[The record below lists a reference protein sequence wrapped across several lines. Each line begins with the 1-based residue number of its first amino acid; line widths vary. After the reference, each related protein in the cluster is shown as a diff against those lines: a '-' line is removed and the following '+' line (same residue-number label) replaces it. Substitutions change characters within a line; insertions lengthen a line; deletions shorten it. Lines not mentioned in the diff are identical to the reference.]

1 MTNHVAREPGY
12 VQVPPYLRA
21 LAEHWGL
28 VLAYGLITLGLGV
41 VLLVWPDASLTVF
54 AVLLAIQL
62 LVAGVFHIVQA
73 LSTDRADGG
82 EGAARALVGL
92 SGGLAL
98 IVGLL
103 ILRDPLQS
111 VVVLGMVLGAF
122 WVISG
127 VIDVLHALIGV
138 ERQGRSWELLAGV
151 LSILFGGFL
160 IVYTDVS
167 LKVLVVLVGAWLL
180 VVGVI
185 ATVAALR
192 LRSVRNV
199 DTW

>member
-1 MTNHVAREPGY
+1 MTNHVAREPGF
-12 VQVPPYLRA
+12 VPVPPYLRA

-28 VLAYGLITLGLGV
+28 VLAYGLITLGLGI

-62 LVAGVFHIVQA
+62 LVAGVFHLVQA
-73 LSTDRADGG
+73 LSTDRAD
-82 EGAARALVGL
+82 GAARALVGL

-111 VVVLGMVLGAF
+111 VLVLGMILGAF

-127 VIDVLHALIGV
+127 VIDILQALIGV
-138 ERQGRSWELLAGV
+138 EREGRGWELLAGV

-160 IVYTDVS
+160 IVYTDIS
-167 LKVLVVLVGAWLL
+167 LKVLVVLVGVWLV